1 MAYIALYRKFRPLK
15 FEDMVGEEHITK
27 TLKNQIIYGR
37 VGHAYLFSGGRG
49 TGKTTSAKILARAVN
64 CLNPQNGEPC
74 NECEICKEILEG
86 SLTDVIEMDAA
97 SNNSVD
103 DIREIRDEVNFLPT
117 KAKYRVYIIDEVHML
132 TTGAFNALLK
142 TLEEP
147 PEHVKFILAT
157 TEPQKLPTTI
167 LSRCQRFDFK
177 KLSNS
182 DIVKRLKIICKESE
196 IKISEEA
203 LKLISVLAE
212 GAMRDGI
219 SILERCAQESTEE
232 ISEELVKEL
241 VGIPKLEYISEIVKG
256 ILEKDEIKALNVVDK
271 VIDEGKDLYNFL
283 WEIIKYLKDILIY
296 KSTKKL
302 DIYSKDEIKEIEEIS
317 KLASNEKILN
327 IIYLLSSLE
336 NDIKWSTQKTIMF
349 QTGIIRACLDI
360 KNDGLDELKAKVA
373 EIENKIENEDIKV
386 SNNSKNVE
394 NSNKTSSKQTEVES
408 KEESFFAENVG
419 DIVLSD
425 DDLINAVPKED
436 VSKKDNKKTE
446 NNANINW
453 QNILNKLK
461 TSGKIMLYTSLAN
474 TKIKQI
480 GDMIIEVE
488 FPNGLT
494 PFVQK
499 ILDDSSNKKDLSQI
513 VFQETGKEWQIKYKD
528 LKSSSTP
535 KVESKKDNDL
545 GIDINIIE

>member
-74 NECEICKEILEG
+74 NECEICKEILDG

-386 SNNSKNVE
+386 SNNSKKIE
-394 NSNKTSSKQTEVES
+394 SSNKTSSEQTEVES

>member
-74 NECEICKEILEG
+74 NECEICKEILDG

-386 SNNSKNVE
+386 SNNSKKIE
-394 NSNKTSSKQTEVES
+394 SSNKTSSKQTEVES